1 MNKKS
6 RQNFKYFENEK
17 SFPDEGK
24 VFFIIFKG
32 LSVKQIKKIFWK
44 VRVQLQG
51 LFRSNHSKLF
61 HRISFFKIFG
71 KLTGKLLCYI
81 LCFNRVAGL
90 RPPDSNYIVKGPD
103 TVVFL

>member
-6 RQNFKYFENEK
+6 RQNYKYFENEK

-44 VRVQLQG
+44 VGVQL
-51 LFRSNHSKLF
+51 
-61 HRISFFKIFG
+61 
-71 KLTGKLLCYI
+71 
-81 LCFNRVAGL
+81 
-90 RPPDSNYIVKGPD
+90 
-103 TVVFL
+103 